1 MKCTN
6 PVFKRLFRGENIKLE
21 LLNDRLFLKQL
32 IYFQNKTF
40 LKRHESMAY
49 PKERYNSH
57 QEEIIYRPKKP
68 QQMPFEDIPS
78 RESMES
84 RDYRRERD
92 RPERLERYRTPEDNY
107 DKRRSMYS
115 QLEQEHKSKS
125 NEIAK
130 ELKRRSYME
139 YGSESFDYN
148 PQNYPE
154 KEFHR
159 RPENVEKYDPKYDD
173 KYAKNQIKYKQQ
185 SAGYRHSYAEPKKS
199 LEKIGKKIFPEMV
212 HRTNSSLSNS
222 GRVGIASVN
231 PY

>member
-1 MKCTN
+1 
-6 PVFKRLFRGENIKLE
+6 
-21 LLNDRLFLKQL
+21 
-32 IYFQNKTF
+32 
-40 LKRHESMAY
+40 MAY
-49 PKERYNSH
+49 PKDRYNPH
-57 QEEIIYRPKKP
+57 PEEVVYRHSK
-68 QQMPFEDIPS
+68 QQVPSRNMNSFDDVPS

-92 RPERLERYRTPEDNY
+92 RPELLERYRTPDESY
-107 DKRRSMYS
+107 DKRRSVYS

-139 YGSESFDYN
+139 YGSESFNYS
-148 PQNYPE
+148 PQSCTE

-159 RPENVEKYDPKYDD
+159 RPDNAVEKYDQRYDPKYDE
-173 KYAKNQIKYKQQ
+173 KYAKNQMKYKQQ
-185 SAGYRHSYAEPKKS
+185 PAGYRHSYAEPKKS
-199 LEKIGKKIFPEMV
+199 IDKIGKKIFPEMV
-212 HRTNSSLSNS
+212 HRTNSSVSNS